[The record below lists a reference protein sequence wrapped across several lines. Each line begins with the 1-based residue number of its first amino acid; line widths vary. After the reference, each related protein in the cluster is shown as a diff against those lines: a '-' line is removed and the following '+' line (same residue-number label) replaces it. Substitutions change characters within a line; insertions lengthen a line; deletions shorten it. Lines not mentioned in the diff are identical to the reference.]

1 MVSGDAPAERFA
13 GVRHASRSDQPP
25 SVIRELARR
34 GAVIGKATAS
44 HPRHPRHRPHQLAHL
59 WWQSPA
65 HYHYRSRHC
74 PLAADSI
81 TPHWLINF
89 FRDQN
94 DPDCPVSLSTACQ
107 KDACPLSAGK
117 AAVKAGESRCEAT
130 IFAHLLARRD
140 TSESRRNCHLIIS

>member
-1 MVSGDAPAERFA
+1 MCGQRRCTGSAVCRL
-13 GVRHASRSDQPP
+13 RHASRSDQPP

-34 GAVIGKATAS
+34 GAVIGKAAAS
-44 HPRHPRHRPHQLAHL
+44 HRPHQLAHL

-74 PLAADSI
+74 PLADSI

-89 FRDQN
+89 FRDQT
-94 DPDCPVSLSTACQ
+94 DPDCPAHCRPLATKMHAR
-107 KDACPLSAGK
+107 CPLLSSAGK

>member
-94 DPDCPVSLSTACQ
+94 DPDCP
-107 KDACPLSAGK
+107 
-117 AAVKAGESRCEAT
+117 
-130 IFAHLLARRD
+130 AHCRPLARKMHARCLLGRLLSKRANPAVRQPFLHICSLAG
-140 TSESRRNCHLIIS
+140 TLRSPGEIAT